1 MVPFEAVGDGE
12 RTAMMAIATVDRGA
26 GSPGARP
33 ETPRFRPA
41 MAHVLDALFHPSAAA
56 IIGAST
62 DPTKIAGGG

>member
-1 MVPFEAVGDGE
+1 
-12 RTAMMAIATVDRGA
+12 MMAIATVDRGA

-41 MAHVLDALFHPSAAA
+41 MAHVLDALFHPIAAA
-56 IIGAST
+56 IIIGAST